1 MRLRWRAAEGL
12 TVKVVFIIDRR
23 QDWPFEL
30 PGSRVV
36 TAREYLADSATGTS
50 AEEQVVNLCRSD
62 RYQGRGYY
70 VSLLGEARG
79 HRPLPD
85 VKTIEDLKS
94 EEQVHTIAAALAE
107 LVEETLHHDASD
119 RFELDTYFG
128 RDPADLHQ
136 PLAQQLFATVKAP
149 LLRAHFRRD
158 DGRWSLDKVAAI
170 GVADVPA
177 QHRAILLEAARAF
190 VASSERPG
198 AARAG
203 GGKSKVAVLWD
214 REEKHKPSNE
224 EAVHRFLA
232 AAPSVGL
239 EAEVVGPDALE
250 RLAEY
255 DGLLIRAGTD
265 VAGYTYE
272 FARRAE
278 TLGMPVVDDPDSILK
293 CTNKVYLRELM
304 SRHRIPEPK
313 TMVVHRDNLDQ
324 VVPTLGLPCVL
335 KLPDS
340 GFGLDVL
347 KIEAEDQLESQASRF
362 FAISELLIAQ
372 EWLPTGFDW
381 RVGVFDRRPLF
392 VCKYFMA
399 PGHWKVNEVQRGQE
413 LVEGETVAL
422 AVGEAPE
429 IVVSTAV
436 RAANLIGRGL
446 YGVDLKEVDDR
457 CYLIEVNDNPNV
469 DAGNEDQVL
478 GSALYREIMG
488 VYARRIGERRRIEG
502 R

>member
-1 MRLRWRAAEGL
+1 MKAIF
-12 TVKVVFIIDRR
+12 VVDRR
-23 QDWPFEL
+23 PDWPFEI
-30 PGSRVV
+30 PGSAVT
-36 TAREYLADSATGTS
+36 TARDYLADAATG
-50 AEEQVVNLCRSD
+50 AQADAQVINLCRAD

-70 VSLLGEARG
+70 VSLLAEARG

-94 EEQVHTIAAALAE
+94 EAKLQSVASALDE
-107 LVEETLHHDASD
+107 LAQETLHHDATD
-119 RFELDTYFG
+119 RFELDAYFG
-128 RDPADLHQ
+128 RDPAGLH
-136 PLAQQLFATVKAP
+136 PALAQQLFANLKAP
-149 LLRAHFRRD
+149 LLRSRFRRD
-158 DGRWSLDKVAAI
+158 DGRWTLEQIAAI

-177 QHRAILLEAARAF
+177 QHRAFLLDATKAFITDSELSRTPRAR
-190 VASSERPG
+190 SERP
-198 AARAG
+198 R
-203 GGKSKVAVLWD
+203 VAILWD
-214 REEKHKPSNE
+214 ADEAHKPSNQ
-224 EAVHRFLA
+224 EALHRFVE
-232 AAPSVGL
+232 AAPAVGL
-239 EAEVVGPDALE
+239 SAELIGPDALE
-250 RLAEY
+250 RLPEY

-278 TLGMPVVDDPDSILK
+278 ALGMPVVDDPDSILK

-313 TMVVHRDNLDQ
+313 TLVVHRENLDQ
-324 VVPTLGLPCVL
+324 VIPTLGLPCVL

-347 KIEAEDQLESQASRF
+347 KIEAEDQLEGHANRF

-381 RVGVFDRRPLF
+381 RVGVYDRRPLF

-399 PGHWKVNEVQRGQE
+399 PGHWKVNRIEPGEQT
-413 LVEGETVAL
+413 VEGETVAVS
-422 AVGEAPE
+422 VGEAPE

-446 YGVDLKEVDDR
+446 YGVDLKQVGDR

-478 GSALYREIMG
+478 GSALYREVMG
-488 VYARRIGERRRIEG
+488 VYARRIAERRNVEAT
-502 R
+502 

>member
-1 MRLRWRAAEGL
+1 MKAIF
-12 TVKVVFIIDRR
+12 VIDRS

-30 PGSRVV
+30 AGASVT
-36 TAREYLADSATGTS
+36 TARTYLADSANDAGGG
-50 AEEQVVNLCRSD
+50 AQVINLCRSN

-94 EEQVHTIAAALAE
+94 EERVHAVAAKLDE
-107 LVEETLHHDASD
+107 LVHETLHHDASE
-119 RFELDTYFG
+119 RFELDSYFG
-128 RDPADLHQ
+128 RDPADLH
-136 PLAQQLFATVKAP
+136 PALAQQLFAEAKAP
-149 LLRAHFRRD
+149 LLRARFVRA
-158 DGRWSLDKVAAI
+158 DGRWTLEKIDAI

-177 QHRAILLEAARAF
+177 QHRPVLLEAAKAF
-190 VASSERPG
+190 VARSEPSREPRKSGDRPKI
-198 AARAG
+198 AI
-203 GGKSKVAVLWD
+203 LCD
-214 REEKHKPSNE
+214 PDEKHKPSNE
-224 EAVHRFLA
+224 KAIDRFLE

-239 EAEVVGPDALE
+239 AAEVVGPDALE
-250 RLAEY
+250 QLARY
-255 DGLLIRAGTD
+255 DGLFIRAGTYVD
-265 VAGYTYE
+265 GYTYE

-278 TLGMPVVDDPDSILK
+278 SLGMPVVDDPDSILK

-304 SRHRIPEPK
+304 SRHRVPEPK
-313 TMVVHRDNLDQ
+313 TMIVQRENLDQ
-324 VVPTLGLPCVL
+324 VIATLGLPCVL

-347 KIEAEDQLESQASRF
+347 KIEAPEQLESQANRF

-399 PGHWKVNEVQRGQE
+399 PGHWKVVQAEPGEQTI
-413 LVEGETVAL
+413 EGKTVAL
-422 AVGEAPE
+422 SVGETPE
-429 IVVSTAV
+429 IVVSTAL

-446 YGVDLKEVDDR
+446 YGVDLKQVGDR
-457 CYLIEVNDNPNV
+457 CCVIEVNCNPNV
-469 DAGNEDQVL
+469 DHGNEDQVL
-478 GSALYREIMG
+478 GSALYREVMG
-488 VYARRIGERRRIEG
+488 VYARRIAERRSVAASEPSASARA
-502 R
+502 